1 MSTIDQREPAAPS
14 ASSTLSGPSG
24 QRSRTAGPTGGG
36 VLGRAPAPVL
46 CVLAMVV
53 VQTGLA
59 LATRLFDS
67 LGAMGTSFLRLC
79 CAAVVLLVATRPRL
93 RGRSARDL
101 AAAALLGTAS
111 AGMTLLFAL
120 ASARL
125 PLGTTATLE
134 FLGPLTVALAHSR
147 RASHL
152 AWAVLAAGGVALLT
166 LIGEGGAGGH
176 GLDPLGLAYGI
187 GAAVCYGGYIVATN
201 KVGAVFPGFQG
212 LAVSITVGAVALAPF
227 GLAEAWHGLAG
238 SAHPARLLLAAAGVA
253 MLLPVIPYVLEMSAL
268 RRLPERVFSI
278 LLSLEPAVSALVG
291 FLVLGQLLGWAQLLG
306 IACVVGASAGA
317 TLTNRRTA

>member
-1 MSTIDQREPAAPS
+1 MSTTDHREPAAPS
-14 ASSTLSGPSG
+14 IPSAS
-24 QRSRTAGPTGGG
+24 ATGAAAPADGG
-36 VLGRAPAPVL
+36 VLGRAPAPLL

-53 VQTGLA
+53 LQTGLA
-59 LATRLFDS
+59 LATHLFGP
-67 LGAMGTSFLRLC
+67 LGVMGTSFLRLC
-79 CAAVVLLVATRPRL
+79 CAAAVLLAATRPRL

-111 AGMTLLFAL
+111 AGMTLFFAL
-120 ASARL
+120 ATSRL
-125 PLGTTATLE
+125 PLGTAATLE
-134 FLGPLTVALAHSR
+134 FLGPLAVALMHAR

-166 LIGEGGAGGH
+166 LLGGGGGGGH
-176 GLDPLGLAYGI
+176 ALDPLGLGYGS
-187 GAAVCYGGYIVATN
+187 AAAACYAGYIVATN

-212 LAVSITVGAVALAPF
+212 LAVSMTVGAAVLAPF

-238 SAHPARLLLAAAGVA
+238 SAHPGQLLLATAGVA

-268 RRLPERVFSI
+268 RRLQERVFSI
-278 LLSLEPAVSALVG
+278 LLSLEPAVSTLVG
-291 FLVLGQLLGWAQLLG
+291 FLLLGQLLGWAQLLG

-317 TLTNRRTA
+317 TLTSRHD